1 MLTTTLQNLL
11 NERIEK
17 IEDEYAEVLNV
28 KINEWANYG
37 KHRVYVEVE
46 TGSTGNTSRF
56 IKFFYELKNNEI
68 VSTGYNAEKRRHNED
83 TMAMIAETLKELGTK
98 IVNDVLEIEEFTLEE
113 EAVEEVEEIAEE
125 IIVKENGEKIEIEE
139 VKKIQEE
146 RLNKRQAK
154 KNLTDAE
161 MQEYR
166 NIVNEFNKKTLELKT
181 EKAIRKALEEID
193 ELATKTRPEDRTKSY
208 VYLTIYKSYI
218 DNFIK

>member
-28 KINEWANYG
+28 TINEWANYG

-68 VSTGYNAEKRRHNED
+68 VSTGYNAEKRRYNED

-113 EAVEEVEEIAEE
+113 EAVEEVEEIAE
-125 IIVKENGEKIEIEE
+125 
-139 VKKIQEE
+139 
-146 RLNKRQAK
+146 
-154 KNLTDAE
+154 
-161 MQEYR
+161 
-166 NIVNEFNKKTLELKT
+166 
-181 EKAIRKALEEID
+181 
-193 ELATKTRPEDRTKSY
+193 
-208 VYLTIYKSYI
+208 
-218 DNFIK
+218 

>member
-68 VSTGYNAEKRRHNED
+68 VSTGYNAEKRRYNED
-83 TMAMIAETLKELGTK
+83 TMAMIVEILKELGTQ

-113 EAVEEVEEIAEE
+113 ETTKEEV
-125 IIVKENGEKIEIEE
+125 IVKENGEEIELEE

-146 RLNKRQAK
+146 RLNKRQTK

-166 NIVNEFNKKTLELKT
+166 NIVNEFNDKALELKT
-181 EKAIRKALEEID
+181 EKAIRKALEDIKK
-193 ELATKTRPEDRTKSY
+193 LATETRSEDRTKSY
-208 VYLTIYKSYI
+208 VYLTIAKSYI
-218 DNFIK
+218 SNFIK